1 MTDMADNKCLK
12 YGDLEYEVIINKWND
27 LLYNSKPTAQDAK
40 TRTYELARAL
50 RNICNNDAELL
61 KKIIPTYDGMTDE
74 MKAAQIAKAVNSP
87 VTQMPQGLRTVLNAL
102 KNEYA
107 HNEKV
112 EKTINDIMEEDDLL
126 YYLLLPKKALAM
138 GYRESAIKVGEK
150 NLMPMVVCVGT
161 VLGGIATGVRLKV
174 DGTYNWLNMLAYC
187 AGAPGSNKSDIKEV
201 CDIWLTEVLAED
213 KVVLEKE
220 AEWRKLFKKK
230 RNDKN
235 LPPEPE
241 LPLRYIPLNNT
252 LANVVERLNNL
263 DERHALSV
271 TEESDEISAKWSAK
285 ELVEFSVYLR
295 KGWDSERLFREAK
308 SVDAARC
315 YKDHLKWNVVML
327 GTDDALYRF
336 VRQYNDG
343 LQSRMAFGR
352 MYDNTFA
359 KKSYKV
365 VLTEAQ
371 RRNIC
376 NVAHLLSVMSGDIVL
391 PKLQQ
396 KDDEWTE
403 KIRMSALKCD
413 DEVMANCRKRDHTTA
428 QRIVCTMMLC
438 AVAEKLIKKYGVE
451 KAEETI
457 KDNPELLQKMMLKE
471 QTEDML
477 TAYEVIADYLVDNDL
492 YFFRSKLA
500 KAYEQNR
507 NERGGEDS
515 KRSRRGKNDT
525 IFDMLPQNFTK
536 SDAIKMAARVKGES
550 ISDNMIAKMLYNW
563 KYSGLVAFDGGMFKK
578 ITATCQ

>member
-1 MTDMADNKCLK
+1 MEERNKLK
-12 YGDLEYEVIINKWND
+12 YGDLEYEVIINKWNE
-27 LLYNSKPTAQDAK
+27 LFYNSTLPTAQDAL
-40 TRTYELARAL
+40 TRCYELARAL
-50 RNICNNDAELL
+50 RNICNNDTELL
-61 KKIIPTYDGMTDE
+61 NKIIPTFEGMTDA

-102 KNEYA
+102 KDDYA

-112 EKTINDIMEEDDLL
+112 EKTISDIMEEDELL
-126 YYLLLPKKALAM
+126 YFRLLPKKALAM
-138 GYRESAIKVGEK
+138 GYRESALKVGEK

-187 AGAPGSNKSDIKEV
+187 AGAPGSNKSDIKEL

-213 KVVLEKE
+213 QVVLEKE

-295 KGWDSERLFREAK
+295 KAWDSERLLREAK

-315 YKDHLKWNVVML
+315 YKEHLKWNVVLL

-336 VRQYNDG
+336 VRNYNDG

-352 MYDNTFA
+352 MFDNTFA
-359 KKSYKV
+359 KKTYKTN
-365 VLTEAQ
+365 LTERQ
-371 RRNIC
+371 RQNIRD
-376 NVAHLLSVMSGDIVL
+376 VAHLLGVMKGDISL
-391 PKLQQ
+391 PKLQE

-403 KIRMSALKCD
+403 KIRLSALKCD
-413 DEVMANCRKRDHTTA
+413 DEVLANCRKRNHTTA

-438 AVAEKLIKKYGVE
+438 SVAEKLLKKYGLE
-451 KAEETI
+451 KAEGLI
-457 KDNPELLQKMMLKE
+457 KDNPELLRRMMAKE
-471 QTEDML
+471 QTEEML
-477 TAYEVIADYLVDNDL
+477 AAYDVIADYLVDNDI
-492 YFFRSKLA
+492 YFFRSKLT

-507 NERGGEDS
+507 NERGGDS
-515 KRSRRGKNDT
+515 KRQRRGKNDT
-525 IFDMLPQNFTK
+525 IFDMLPQNF
-536 SDAIKMAARVKGES
+536 SRADAMKMAARVKGES
-550 ISDNMIAKMLYNW
+550 VTDNTIAKMLYNW
-563 KYSGLVAFDGGMFKK
+563 KNSGLVTMEGELFKK
-578 ITATCQ
+578 NSLSCQ

>member
-1 MTDMADNKCLK
+1 
-12 YGDLEYEVIINKWND
+12 
-27 LLYNSKPTAQDAK
+27 
-40 TRTYELARAL
+40 
-50 RNICNNDAELL
+50 
-61 KKIIPTYDGMTDE
+61 
-74 MKAAQIAKAVNSP
+74 
-87 VTQMPQGLRTVLNAL
+87 
-102 KNEYA
+102 
-107 HNEKV
+107 
-112 EKTINDIMEEDDLL
+112 MEEDELL
-126 YYLLLPKKALAM
+126 YFRLLPKKALAM
-138 GYRESAIKVGEK
+138 GYRESALKVGEK

-187 AGAPGSNKSDIKEV
+187 AGAPGSNKSDIKEL

-213 KVVLEKE
+213 QVVLEKE

-295 KGWDSERLFREAK
+295 KAWDSERLLREAK

-315 YKDHLKWNVVML
+315 YKEHLKWNVVLL

-336 VRQYNDG
+336 VRNYNDG

-352 MYDNTFA
+352 MFDNTFA
-359 KKSYKV
+359 KKTYKTT
-365 VLTEAQ
+365 LTERQ
-371 RRNIC
+371 RQNIRD
-376 NVAHLLSVMSGDIVL
+376 VAHLLGVMKGDISL
-391 PKLQQ
+391 PKLQE

-403 KIRMSALKCD
+403 KIRLSALKCD
-413 DEVMANCRKRDHTTA
+413 DEVLANCRKRNHTTA

-438 AVAEKLIKKYGVE
+438 SVAEKLLKKYGLE
-451 KAEETI
+451 KAEGLI
-457 KDNPELLQKMMLKE
+457 KDNSELLRRMMTKE
-471 QTEDML
+471 QTEEML
-477 TAYEVIADYLVDNDL
+477 AAYDVIADYLVDNDI
-492 YFFRSKLA
+492 YFFRSKLT

-507 NERGGEDS
+507 NERGGDS
-515 KRSRRGKNDT
+515 KRQRRGKNDT
-525 IFDMLPQNFTK
+525 IFDMLPQNF
-536 SDAIKMAARVKGES
+536 SRADAMKMAARVKGES
-550 ISDNMIAKMLYNW
+550 VTDNAIAKMLYNW
-563 KYSGLVAFDGGMFKK
+563 KNSGLVTMEGELFKK
-578 ITATCQ
+578 NSLSCQ

>member
-1 MTDMADNKCLK
+1 MEERNKLK
-12 YGDLEYEVIINKWND
+12 YGDLEYEVIINKWNE
-27 LLYNSKPTAQDAK
+27 LFYNSTLPTAQDAR
-40 TRTYELARAL
+40 TRCYELARAL
-50 RNICNNDAELL
+50 RNICNNDTELL
-61 KKIIPTYDGMTDE
+61 NKIIPTFEGMTDA

-102 KNEYA
+102 KDDYA

-112 EKTINDIMEEDDLL
+112 EKTISDIMEEDELL
-126 YYLLLPKKALAM
+126 YFRLLPKKALAM

-187 AGAPGSNKSDIKEV
+187 AGAPGSNKSDIKEL

-213 KVVLEKE
+213 QVVLEKE

-295 KGWDSERLFREAK
+295 KAWDSERLLREAK

-315 YKDHLKWNVVML
+315 YKEHLKWNVVLL

-336 VRQYNDG
+336 VRNYNDG

-352 MYDNTFA
+352 MFDNTFA
-359 KKSYKV
+359 KKTYKTT
-365 VLTEAQ
+365 LTERQ
-371 RRNIC
+371 RQNIRDI
-376 NVAHLLSVMSGDIVL
+376 AHLLGVMKGDISL
-391 PKLQQ
+391 PKLQE

-403 KIRMSALKCD
+403 KIRLSALKCD
-413 DEVMANCRKRDHTTA
+413 DEVLANCRKRNHTTA

-438 AVAEKLIKKYGVE
+438 SVAEKLLKKYGLE
-451 KAEETI
+451 KAEGLI
-457 KDNPELLQKMMLKE
+457 KDNPELLRRMMAKE
-471 QTEDML
+471 QTEEML
-477 TAYEVIADYLVDNDL
+477 AAYDVIADYLVDNDI
-492 YFFRSKLA
+492 YFFRSKLT

-507 NERGGEDS
+507 NERGGDS
-515 KRSRRGKNDT
+515 KRQRRGKNDT
-525 IFDMLPQNFTK
+525 IFDMLPQNF
-536 SDAIKMAARVKGES
+536 SRADAMKMAARVKGES
-550 ISDNMIAKMLYNW
+550 VTDNTIAKMLYNW
-563 KYSGLVAFDGGMFKK
+563 KNSGLVTMEGELFKK
-578 ITATCQ
+578 NSLSCQ

>member
-1 MTDMADNKCLK
+1 MEERNKLK
-12 YGDLEYEVIINKWND
+12 YGDLEYEVIINKWNE
-27 LLYNSKPTAQDAK
+27 LFYNSTLPTAQDAR
-40 TRTYELARAL
+40 TRCYELARAL
-50 RNICNNDAELL
+50 RNICNNDTELL
-61 KKIIPTYDGMTDE
+61 NKIIPTFEGMTDA

-102 KNEYA
+102 KDDYA

-112 EKTINDIMEEDDLL
+112 EKTISDIMEEDELL
-126 YYLLLPKKALAM
+126 YFRLLPKKALAM

-187 AGAPGSNKSDIKEV
+187 AGAPGSNKSDIKEL

-213 KVVLEKE
+213 QVVLEKE

-295 KGWDSERLFREAK
+295 KAWDSERLLREAK

-315 YKDHLKWNVVML
+315 YKEHLKWNVVLL

-336 VRQYNDG
+336 VRNYNDG

-352 MYDNTFA
+352 MFDNTFA
-359 KKSYKV
+359 KKTYKTT
-365 VLTEAQ
+365 LTERQ
-371 RRNIC
+371 RQNIRD
-376 NVAHLLSVMSGDIVL
+376 VAHLLGVMKGDISL
-391 PKLQQ
+391 PKLQE

-403 KIRMSALKCD
+403 KIRLSALKCD
-413 DEVMANCRKRDHTTA
+413 DEVLANCRKRNHTTA

-438 AVAEKLIKKYGVE
+438 SVAEKLLKKYGLE
-451 KAEETI
+451 KAEGLI
-457 KDNPELLQKMMLKE
+457 KDNPELLRRMMAKE
-471 QTEDML
+471 QTEEML
-477 TAYEVIADYLVDNDL
+477 AAYDVIADYLVDNDI
-492 YFFRSKLA
+492 YFFRSKLT

-507 NERGGEDS
+507 NERGGDS
-515 KRSRRGKNDT
+515 KRQRRGKNDT
-525 IFDMLPQNFTK
+525 IFDMLPQNF
-536 SDAIKMAARVKGES
+536 SRADAMKMAARVKGES
-550 ISDNMIAKMLYNW
+550 VTDNTIAKMLYNW
-563 KYSGLVAFDGGMFKK
+563 KNSGLVTMEGELFKK
-578 ITATCQ
+578 NSLSCQ

>member
-1 MTDMADNKCLK
+1 MEERNKLK
-12 YGDLEYEVIINKWND
+12 YGDLEYEVIINKWNE
-27 LLYNSKPTAQDAK
+27 LFYNSTLPTAQDAR
-40 TRTYELARAL
+40 TRCYELARAL
-50 RNICNNDAELL
+50 RNICNNDTELL
-61 KKIIPTYDGMTDE
+61 NKIIPTFEGMTDA

-102 KNEYA
+102 KDDYA

-112 EKTINDIMEEDDLL
+112 EKTISDIMEEDELL
-126 YYLLLPKKALAM
+126 YFRLLPKKALAM
-138 GYRESAIKVGEK
+138 GYRESALKVGEK

-187 AGAPGSNKSDIKEV
+187 AGAPGSNKSDIKEL

-213 KVVLEKE
+213 QVVLEKE

-295 KGWDSERLFREAK
+295 KAWDSERLLREAK

-315 YKDHLKWNVVML
+315 YKEHLKWNVVLL

-336 VRQYNDG
+336 VRNYNDG

-352 MYDNTFA
+352 MFDNTFA
-359 KKSYKV
+359 KKTYKTT
-365 VLTEAQ
+365 LTERQ
-371 RRNIC
+371 RQNIRD
-376 NVAHLLSVMSGDIVL
+376 VAHLLGVMKGDISL
-391 PKLQQ
+391 PKLQE

-403 KIRMSALKCD
+403 KIRLSALKCD
-413 DEVMANCRKRDHTTA
+413 DEVLANCRKRNHTTA

-438 AVAEKLIKKYGVE
+438 SVAEKLLKKYGLE
-451 KAEETI
+451 KAEGLI
-457 KDNPELLQKMMLKE
+457 KDNPELLRRMMAKE
-471 QTEDML
+471 QTEEML
-477 TAYEVIADYLVDNDL
+477 AAYDVIADYLVDNDI
-492 YFFRSKLA
+492 YFFRSKLT

-507 NERGGEDS
+507 NERGGDS
-515 KRSRRGKNDT
+515 KRQRRGKNDT
-525 IFDMLPQNFTK
+525 IFDMLPQNF
-536 SDAIKMAARVKGES
+536 SRADAMKMAARVKGES
-550 ISDNMIAKMLYNW
+550 VTDNTIAKMLYNW
-563 KYSGLVAFDGGMFKK
+563 KNSGLVTMEGELFKK
-578 ITATCQ
+578 NSLSCQ

>member
-1 MTDMADNKCLK
+1 MEERNKLK
-12 YGDLEYEVIINKWND
+12 YGDLEYEVIINKWNE
-27 LLYNSKPTAQDAK
+27 LFYNSTLPTAQDAR
-40 TRTYELARAL
+40 TRCYELARAL
-50 RNICNNDAELL
+50 RNICNNDTELL
-61 KKIIPTYDGMTDE
+61 NKIIPTFEGMTDA

-102 KNEYA
+102 KDDYA

-112 EKTINDIMEEDDLL
+112 EKTISDIMEEDELL
-126 YYLLLPKKALAM
+126 YFRLLPKKALAM
-138 GYRESAIKVGEK
+138 GYRESALKVGEK

-187 AGAPGSNKSDIKEV
+187 AGAPGSNKSDIKEL

-213 KVVLEKE
+213 QVVLEKE

-295 KGWDSERLFREAK
+295 KAWDSERLLREAK

-315 YKDHLKWNVVML
+315 YKEHLKWNVVLL

-336 VRQYNDG
+336 VRNYNDG

-352 MYDNTFA
+352 MFDNTFA
-359 KKSYKV
+359 KKTYKTT
-365 VLTEAQ
+365 LTERQ
-371 RRNIC
+371 RQNIRD
-376 NVAHLLSVMSGDIVL
+376 VAHLLGVMKGDISL
-391 PKLQQ
+391 PKLQE

-403 KIRMSALKCD
+403 KIRLSALKCD
-413 DEVMANCRKRDHTTA
+413 DEVLANCRKRNHTTA

-438 AVAEKLIKKYGVE
+438 SVAEKLLKKYGLE
-451 KAEETI
+451 KAEGLI
-457 KDNPELLQKMMLKE
+457 KDNPELLRRMMAKE
-471 QTEDML
+471 QTEEML
-477 TAYEVIADYLVDNDL
+477 AAYEVIADYLVDNDI
-492 YFFRSKLA
+492 YFFRSKLT

-507 NERGGEDS
+507 NERGGDS
-515 KRSRRGKNDT
+515 KRQRRGKNDT
-525 IFDMLPQNFTK
+525 IFDMLPQNF
-536 SDAIKMAARVKGES
+536 SRADAMKMAARVKGES
-550 ISDNMIAKMLYNW
+550 VTDNAIAKMLYNW
-563 KYSGLVAFDGGMFKK
+563 KSSGLVTMEGELFKK
-578 ITATCQ
+578 NSLSCQ

>member
-1 MTDMADNKCLK
+1 MEERNKLK
-12 YGDLEYEVIINKWND
+12 YGDLEYEVIINKWNE
-27 LLYNSKPTAQDAK
+27 LFYNSTQPTAQDAR
-40 TRTYELARAL
+40 TRCYELARAL

-61 KKIIPTYDGMTDE
+61 NKIIPTFEGMTDA

-102 KNEYA
+102 KDDYA

-112 EKTINDIMEEDDLL
+112 EKTISDIMEEDELL
-126 YYLLLPKKALAM
+126 YFRLLPKKALAM
-138 GYRESAIKVGEK
+138 GYRESALKVGEK

-187 AGAPGSNKSDIKEV
+187 AGAPGSNKSDIKEL

-213 KVVLEKE
+213 QVVLEKE

-295 KGWDSERLFREAK
+295 KAWDSERLLREAK

-315 YKDHLKWNVVML
+315 YKEHLKWNVVLL

-336 VRQYNDG
+336 VRNYNDG

-352 MYDNTFA
+352 MFDNTFA
-359 KKSYKV
+359 KKTYKTT
-365 VLTEAQ
+365 LTERQ
-371 RRNIC
+371 RQNIRD
-376 NVAHLLSVMSGDIVL
+376 VAHLLGVMKGDISL
-391 PKLQQ
+391 PKLQE

-403 KIRMSALKCD
+403 KIRLSALKCD
-413 DEVMANCRKRDHTTA
+413 DEVLANCRKRNHTTA

-438 AVAEKLIKKYGVE
+438 SVAEKLLKKYGLE
-451 KAEETI
+451 KAEGLI
-457 KDNPELLQKMMLKE
+457 KDNPELLRRMMAKE
-471 QTEDML
+471 QTEEML
-477 TAYEVIADYLVDNDL
+477 AAYDVIADYLVDNDI
-492 YFFRSKLA
+492 YFFRSKLT

-507 NERGGEDS
+507 NERGGDS
-515 KRSRRGKNDT
+515 KRQRRGKNDT
-525 IFDMLPQNFTK
+525 IFDMLPQNF
-536 SDAIKMAARVKGES
+536 SRADAMKMAARVKGES
-550 ISDNMIAKMLYNW
+550 VTDNAIAKMLYNW
-563 KYSGLVAFDGGMFKK
+563 KNSGLVTMEGELFKK
-578 ITATCQ
+578 NSLSCQ

>member
-1 MTDMADNKCLK
+1 MEERNKLK
-12 YGDLEYEVIINKWND
+12 YGDLEYEVIISKWNE
-27 LLYNSKPTAQDAK
+27 LFYNSTLPTAQDAR
-40 TRTYELARAL
+40 TRCYELARAL
-50 RNICNNDAELL
+50 RNICNNDTELL
-61 KKIIPTYDGMTDE
+61 KKIIPTFEGMTDA

-102 KNEYA
+102 KNDYA

-112 EKTINDIMEEDDLL
+112 EKTISDIMEEDELL
-126 YYLLLPKKALAM
+126 YFRLLPKKALAM
-138 GYRESAIKVGEK
+138 GYRESALKVGEK
-150 NLMPMVVCVGT
+150 NLMPMVVCIASVA
-161 VLGGIATGVRLKV
+161 GGIATGVRLKV
-174 DGTYNWLNMLAYC
+174 DGAYNWLNLLAYC
-187 AGAPGSNKSDIKEV
+187 AGAPGSNKSDIKEL

-213 KVVLEKE
+213 QVVLEKE

-295 KGWDSERLFREAK
+295 KAWDSERLLREAK

-315 YKDHLKWNVVML
+315 YKEHLKWNVVLL

-336 VRQYNDG
+336 VRNYNDG

-352 MYDNTFA
+352 MFDNTFA
-359 KKSYKV
+359 KKTYKTS
-365 VLTEAQ
+365 LTERQ
-371 RRNIC
+371 RQNIRD
-376 NVAHLLSVMSGDIVL
+376 VAHLLGVMKGDISL
-391 PKLQQ
+391 PKLQE

-403 KIRMSALKCD
+403 KIRLSALKCD
-413 DEVMANCRKRDHTTA
+413 DEVLANCRKRTHTTA

-438 AVAEKLIKKYGVE
+438 SVAEKLLKKYGLE
-451 KAEETI
+451 KAEGLI
-457 KDNPELLQKMMLKE
+457 KDNPELLGRMMAKE
-471 QTEDML
+471 QTEEML
-477 TAYEVIADYLVDNDL
+477 AAYDVIADYLVDNDI
-492 YFFRSKLA
+492 YFFRSKLT

-507 NERGGEDS
+507 NERGGDS
-515 KRSRRGKNDT
+515 KRQRRGKNDT
-525 IFDMLPQNFTK
+525 IFDMLPQNF
-536 SDAIKMAARVKGES
+536 SRADAMKMAARVKGES
-550 ISDNMIAKMLYNW
+550 VTDNAVAKMLYNW
-563 KYSGLVAFDGGMFKK
+563 KSSGLVTIEGGLFRKS
-578 ITATCQ
+578 

>member
-1 MTDMADNKCLK
+1 MEERNKLK
-12 YGDLEYEVIINKWND
+12 YGDLEYEVIINKWNE
-27 LLYNSKPTAQDAK
+27 LFYNSTQPTAQDAR
-40 TRTYELARAL
+40 TRCYELARAL

-61 KKIIPTYDGMTDE
+61 NKIIPTFEGMTDA

-102 KNEYA
+102 KDDYA

-112 EKTINDIMEEDDLL
+112 EKTISDIMEEDELL
-126 YYLLLPKKALAM
+126 YFRLLPKKALAM
-138 GYRESAIKVGEK
+138 GYRESALKVGEK

-187 AGAPGSNKSDIKEV
+187 AGAPGSNKSDIKEL

-213 KVVLEKE
+213 QVVLEKE

-295 KGWDSERLFREAK
+295 KAWDSERLLREAK

-315 YKDHLKWNVVML
+315 YKEHLKWNVVLL

-336 VRQYNDG
+336 VRNYNDG

-352 MYDNTFA
+352 MFDNTFA
-359 KKSYKV
+359 KKTYKTN
-365 VLTEAQ
+365 LTERQ
-371 RRNIC
+371 RQNIRD
-376 NVAHLLSVMSGDIVL
+376 VAHLLGVMKGDISL
-391 PKLQQ
+391 PKLQE

-403 KIRMSALKCD
+403 KIRLSALKCD
-413 DEVMANCRKRDHTTA
+413 DEVLANCRKRNHTTA

-438 AVAEKLIKKYGVE
+438 SVAEKLLKKYGLE
-451 KAEETI
+451 KAEGLI
-457 KDNPELLQKMMLKE
+457 KDNPELLRRMMAKE
-471 QTEDML
+471 QTEEML
-477 TAYEVIADYLVDNDL
+477 AAYDVIADYLVDNDI
-492 YFFRSKLA
+492 YFFRSKLT

-507 NERGGEDS
+507 NERGGDS
-515 KRSRRGKNDT
+515 KRQRRGKNDT
-525 IFDMLPQNFTK
+525 IFDMLPQNF
-536 SDAIKMAARVKGES
+536 SRADAMKMAARVKGES
-550 ISDNMIAKMLYNW
+550 VTDNAIAKMLYNW
-563 KYSGLVAFDGGMFKK
+563 KNSGLVTMEGELFKK
-578 ITATCQ
+578 NSLSCQ

>member
-1 MTDMADNKCLK
+1 MEERNKLK
-12 YGDLEYEVIINKWND
+12 YGDLEYEVIINKWNE
-27 LLYNSKPTAQDAK
+27 LFYNSTQPTAQDAR
-40 TRTYELARAL
+40 TRCYELARAL

-61 KKIIPTYDGMTDE
+61 NKIIPTFEGMTDA

-102 KNEYA
+102 KDDYA

-112 EKTINDIMEEDDLL
+112 EKTISDIMEEDELL
-126 YYLLLPKKALAM
+126 YFRLLPKKALAM
-138 GYRESAIKVGEK
+138 GYRESALKVGEK

-187 AGAPGSNKSDIKEV
+187 AGAPGSNKSDIKEL

-213 KVVLEKE
+213 QVVLEKE

-295 KGWDSERLFREAK
+295 KAWDSERLLREAK

-315 YKDHLKWNVVML
+315 YKEHLKWNVVLL

-336 VRQYNDG
+336 VRNYNDG

-352 MYDNTFA
+352 MFDNTFA
-359 KKSYKV
+359 KKTYKTT
-365 VLTEAQ
+365 LTERQ
-371 RRNIC
+371 RQNIRD
-376 NVAHLLSVMSGDIVL
+376 VAHLLGVMKGDISL
-391 PKLQQ
+391 PKLQE

-403 KIRMSALKCD
+403 KIRLSALKCD
-413 DEVMANCRKRDHTTA
+413 DEVLANCRKRNHTTA

-438 AVAEKLIKKYGVE
+438 SVAEKLLKKYGLE
-451 KAEETI
+451 KAEGLI
-457 KDNPELLQKMMLKE
+457 KDNPELLRRMMAKE
-471 QTEDML
+471 QTEEML
-477 TAYEVIADYLVDNDL
+477 AAYEVIADYLVDNDI
-492 YFFRSKLA
+492 YFFRSKLT

-507 NERGGEDS
+507 NERGGDS
-515 KRSRRGKNDT
+515 KRQRRGKNDT
-525 IFDMLPQNFTK
+525 IFDMLPQNF
-536 SDAIKMAARVKGES
+536 SRADAMKMAARVKGES
-550 ISDNMIAKMLYNW
+550 VTDNTIAKMLYNW
-563 KYSGLVAFDGGMFKK
+563 KNSGLVTMEGELFKK
-578 ITATCQ
+578 NSLSCQ

>member
-1 MTDMADNKCLK
+1 MEERNKLK
-12 YGDLEYEVIINKWND
+12 YGDLEYEVIINKWNE
-27 LLYNSKPTAQDAK
+27 LFYNSTQPTAQDAR
-40 TRTYELARAL
+40 TRCYELARAL
-50 RNICNNDAELL
+50 RNICNNDTELL
-61 KKIIPTYDGMTDE
+61 NKIIPTFEGMTDA

-102 KNEYA
+102 KDDYA

-112 EKTINDIMEEDDLL
+112 EKTISDIMEEDELL
-126 YYLLLPKKALAM
+126 YFRLLPKKALAM
-138 GYRESAIKVGEK
+138 GYRESALKVGEK

-187 AGAPGSNKSDIKEV
+187 AGAPGSNKSDIKEL

-213 KVVLEKE
+213 QVVLEKE

-295 KGWDSERLFREAK
+295 KAWDSERLLREAK

-315 YKDHLKWNVVML
+315 YKEHLKWNVVLL

-336 VRQYNDG
+336 VRNYNDG

-352 MYDNTFA
+352 MFDNTFA
-359 KKSYKV
+359 KKTYKTT
-365 VLTEAQ
+365 LTERQ
-371 RRNIC
+371 RQNIRD
-376 NVAHLLSVMSGDIVL
+376 VAHLLGVMKGDISL
-391 PKLQQ
+391 PKLQE

-403 KIRMSALKCD
+403 KIRLSALKCD
-413 DEVMANCRKRDHTTA
+413 DEVLANCRKRNHTTA

-438 AVAEKLIKKYGVE
+438 SVAEKLLKKYGLE
-451 KAEETI
+451 KAEGLI
-457 KDNPELLQKMMLKE
+457 KDNPELLRRMMTKE
-471 QTEDML
+471 QTEEML
-477 TAYEVIADYLVDNDL
+477 AAYEVIADYLVDNDI
-492 YFFRSKLA
+492 YFFRSKLT

-507 NERGGEDS
+507 NERGGDS
-515 KRSRRGKNDT
+515 KRQRRGKNDT
-525 IFDMLPQNFTK
+525 IFDMLPQNF
-536 SDAIKMAARVKGES
+536 SRADAMKMAARVKGES
-550 ISDNMIAKMLYNW
+550 VTDNAIAKMLYNW
-563 KYSGLVAFDGGMFKK
+563 KSSGLVTMEGELFKK
-578 ITATCQ
+578 NSLSCQ

>member
-1 MTDMADNKCLK
+1 MEERNKLK
-12 YGDLEYEVIINKWND
+12 YGDLEYEVIINKWNE
-27 LLYNSKPTAQDAK
+27 LFYNSTQPTAQDAR
-40 TRTYELARAL
+40 TRCYELARAL
-50 RNICNNDAELL
+50 RNICNNDTELL
-61 KKIIPTYDGMTDE
+61 NKIIPTFEGMTDA

-102 KNEYA
+102 KDDYA

-112 EKTINDIMEEDDLL
+112 EKTISDIMEEDELL
-126 YYLLLPKKALAM
+126 YFRLLPKKALAM
-138 GYRESAIKVGEK
+138 GYRESALKVGEK

-187 AGAPGSNKSDIKEV
+187 AGAPGSNKSDIKEL

-213 KVVLEKE
+213 QVVLEKE

-295 KGWDSERLFREAK
+295 KAWDSERLLREAK

-315 YKDHLKWNVVML
+315 YKEHLKWNVVLL

-336 VRQYNDG
+336 VRNYNDG

-352 MYDNTFA
+352 MFDNTFA
-359 KKSYKV
+359 KKTYKTT
-365 VLTEAQ
+365 LTERQ
-371 RRNIC
+371 RQNIRD
-376 NVAHLLSVMSGDIVL
+376 VAHLLGVMKGDISL
-391 PKLQQ
+391 PKLQE

-403 KIRMSALKCD
+403 KIRLSALKCD
-413 DEVMANCRKRDHTTA
+413 DEVLANCRKRNHTTA

-438 AVAEKLIKKYGVE
+438 SVAEKLLKKYGLE
-451 KAEETI
+451 KAEGLI
-457 KDNPELLQKMMLKE
+457 KDNPELLRRMMAKE

-477 TAYEVIADYLVDNDL
+477 AAYEVIADYLVDNDI
-492 YFFRSKLA
+492 YFFRSKLT

-507 NERGGEDS
+507 NERGGDS
-515 KRSRRGKNDT
+515 KRQRRGKNDT
-525 IFDMLPQNFTK
+525 IFDMLPQNF
-536 SDAIKMAARVKGES
+536 SRADAMKMAARVKGES
-550 ISDNMIAKMLYNW
+550 VTDNAIAKMLYNW
-563 KYSGLVAFDGGMFKK
+563 KSSGLVTMEGELFKK
-578 ITATCQ
+578 NSLSCQ

>member
-1 MTDMADNKCLK
+1 MEERNKLK
-12 YGDLEYEVIINKWND
+12 YGDLEYEVIINKWNE
-27 LLYNSKPTAQDAK
+27 LFYNSTLPTAQDAR
-40 TRTYELARAL
+40 TRCYELARAL

-61 KKIIPTYDGMTDE
+61 NKIIPTFEGMTDA

-102 KNEYA
+102 KDDYA

-112 EKTINDIMEEDDLL
+112 EKTISDIMEEDELL
-126 YYLLLPKKALAM
+126 YFRLLPKKALAM
-138 GYRESAIKVGEK
+138 GYRESALKVGEK

-187 AGAPGSNKSDIKEV
+187 AGAPGSNKSDIKEL

-213 KVVLEKE
+213 QVVLEKE

-295 KGWDSERLFREAK
+295 KAWDSERLLREAK

-315 YKDHLKWNVVML
+315 YKEHLKWNVVLL

-336 VRQYNDG
+336 VRNYNDG

-352 MYDNTFA
+352 MFDNTFA
-359 KKSYKV
+359 KKTYKTT
-365 VLTEAQ
+365 LTERQ
-371 RRNIC
+371 RQNIRD
-376 NVAHLLSVMSGDIVL
+376 VAHLLGVMKGDISL
-391 PKLQQ
+391 PKLQE

-403 KIRMSALKCD
+403 KIRLSALKCD
-413 DEVMANCRKRDHTTA
+413 DEVLANCRKRNHTTA

-438 AVAEKLIKKYGVE
+438 SVAEKLLKKYGLE
-451 KAEETI
+451 KAEGLI
-457 KDNPELLQKMMLKE
+457 KDNPELLRRMMAKE
-471 QTEDML
+471 QTEEML
-477 TAYEVIADYLVDNDL
+477 AAYDVIADYLVDNDI
-492 YFFRSKLA
+492 YFFRSKLT

-507 NERGGEDS
+507 NERGGDS
-515 KRSRRGKNDT
+515 KRQRRGKNDT
-525 IFDMLPQNFTK
+525 IFDMLPQNF
-536 SDAIKMAARVKGES
+536 SRADAMKMAARVKGES
-550 ISDNMIAKMLYNW
+550 VTDNTIAKMLYNW
-563 KYSGLVAFDGGMFKK
+563 KSSGLVTMEGELFKK
-578 ITATCQ
+578 NSLSCQ

>member
-1 MTDMADNKCLK
+1 MEERNKLK
-12 YGDLEYEVIINKWND
+12 YGDLEYEVIINKWNE
-27 LLYNSKPTAQDAK
+27 LFYNSTQPTAQDAR
-40 TRTYELARAL
+40 TRCYELARAL

-61 KKIIPTYDGMTDE
+61 NKIIPTFEGMTDA

-102 KNEYA
+102 KDDYA

-112 EKTINDIMEEDDLL
+112 EKTISDIMEEDELL
-126 YYLLLPKKALAM
+126 YFRLLPKKALAM
-138 GYRESAIKVGEK
+138 GYRESALKVGEK

-187 AGAPGSNKSDIKEV
+187 AGAPGSNKSDIKEL

-213 KVVLEKE
+213 QVVLEKE

-295 KGWDSERLFREAK
+295 KAWDSERLLREAK

-315 YKDHLKWNVVML
+315 YKEHLKWNVVLL

-336 VRQYNDG
+336 VRNYNDG

-352 MYDNTFA
+352 MFDNTFA
-359 KKSYKV
+359 KKTYKTT
-365 VLTEAQ
+365 LTERQ
-371 RRNIC
+371 RQNIRDI
-376 NVAHLLSVMSGDIVL
+376 AHLLGVMKGDISL
-391 PKLQQ
+391 PKLQE

-403 KIRMSALKCD
+403 KIRLSALKCD
-413 DEVMANCRKRDHTTA
+413 DEVLANCRKRNHTTA

-438 AVAEKLIKKYGVE
+438 SVAEKLLKKYGLE
-451 KAEETI
+451 KAEGLI
-457 KDNPELLQKMMLKE
+457 KDNPELLRRMMAKE
-471 QTEDML
+471 QTEEML
-477 TAYEVIADYLVDNDL
+477 AAYDVIADYLVDNDI
-492 YFFRSKLA
+492 YFFRSKLT

-507 NERGGEDS
+507 NERGGDS
-515 KRSRRGKNDT
+515 KRQRRGKNDT
-525 IFDMLPQNFTK
+525 IFDMLPQNF
-536 SDAIKMAARVKGES
+536 SRADAMKMAARVKGES
-550 ISDNMIAKMLYNW
+550 VTDNAIAKMLYNW
-563 KYSGLVAFDGGMFKK
+563 KNSGLVTMEGELFKK
-578 ITATCQ
+578 NSLSCQ

>member
-1 MTDMADNKCLK
+1 MEERNKLK
-12 YGDLEYEVIINKWND
+12 YGDLEYEVIINKWNE
-27 LLYNSKPTAQDAK
+27 LFYNSTLPTAQDAR
-40 TRTYELARAL
+40 TRCYELARAL

-61 KKIIPTYDGMTDE
+61 NKIIPTFEGMTDA

-102 KNEYA
+102 KDDYA

-112 EKTINDIMEEDDLL
+112 EKTISDIMEEDELL
-126 YYLLLPKKALAM
+126 YFRLLPKKALAM
-138 GYRESAIKVGEK
+138 GYRESALKVGEK

-187 AGAPGSNKSDIKEV
+187 AGAPGSNKSDIKEL

-213 KVVLEKE
+213 QVVLEKE

-295 KGWDSERLFREAK
+295 KAWDSERLLREAK

-315 YKDHLKWNVVML
+315 YKEHLKWNVVLL

-336 VRQYNDG
+336 VRNYNDG

-352 MYDNTFA
+352 MFDNTFA
-359 KKSYKV
+359 KKTYKTT
-365 VLTEAQ
+365 LTERQ
-371 RRNIC
+371 RQNIRD
-376 NVAHLLSVMSGDIVL
+376 VAHLLGVMKGDISL
-391 PKLQQ
+391 PKLQE

-403 KIRMSALKCD
+403 KIRLSALKCD
-413 DEVMANCRKRDHTTA
+413 DEVLANCRKRNHTTA

-438 AVAEKLIKKYGVE
+438 SVAEKLLKKYGLE
-451 KAEETI
+451 KAEGLI
-457 KDNPELLQKMMLKE
+457 KDNPELLRRMMAKE
-471 QTEDML
+471 QTEEML
-477 TAYEVIADYLVDNDL
+477 AAYDVIADYLVDNDI
-492 YFFRSKLA
+492 YFFRSKLT

-507 NERGGEDS
+507 NERGGDS
-515 KRSRRGKNDT
+515 KRQRRGKNDT
-525 IFDMLPQNFTK
+525 IFDMLPQNF
-536 SDAIKMAARVKGES
+536 SRADAMKMAARVKGES
-550 ISDNMIAKMLYNW
+550 VTDNTIAKMLYNW
-563 KYSGLVAFDGGMFKK
+563 KNSGLVTMEGELFKK
-578 ITATCQ
+578 NSLSCQ

>member
-1 MTDMADNKCLK
+1 MEERNKLK
-12 YGDLEYEVIINKWND
+12 YGDLEYEVIINKWNE
-27 LLYNSKPTAQDAK
+27 LFYNSTQPTAQDAR
-40 TRTYELARAL
+40 TRCYELARAL

-61 KKIIPTYDGMTDE
+61 NKIIPTFEGMTDA

-102 KNEYA
+102 KDDYA

-112 EKTINDIMEEDDLL
+112 EKTISDIMEEDELL
-126 YYLLLPKKALAM
+126 YFRLLPKKALAM
-138 GYRESAIKVGEK
+138 GYRESALKVGEK

-187 AGAPGSNKSDIKEV
+187 AGAPGSNKSDIKEL

-213 KVVLEKE
+213 QVVLEKE

-295 KGWDSERLFREAK
+295 KAWDSERLLREAK

-315 YKDHLKWNVVML
+315 YKEHLKWNVVLL

-336 VRQYNDG
+336 VRNYNDG

-352 MYDNTFA
+352 MFDNTFA
-359 KKSYKV
+359 KKTYKTT
-365 VLTEAQ
+365 LTERQ
-371 RRNIC
+371 RQNIRD
-376 NVAHLLSVMSGDIVL
+376 VAHLLGVMKGDISL
-391 PKLQQ
+391 PKLQE

-403 KIRMSALKCD
+403 KIRLSALKCD
-413 DEVMANCRKRDHTTA
+413 DEVLANCRKRNHTTA

-438 AVAEKLIKKYGVE
+438 SVAEKLLKKYGLE
-451 KAEETI
+451 KAEGLI
-457 KDNPELLQKMMLKE
+457 KDNPELLRRMMTKE
-471 QTEDML
+471 QTEEML
-477 TAYEVIADYLVDNDL
+477 AAYEVIADYLVDNDI
-492 YFFRSKLA
+492 YFFRSKLT

-507 NERGGEDS
+507 NERGGDS
-515 KRSRRGKNDT
+515 KRQRRGKNDT
-525 IFDMLPQNFTK
+525 IFDMLPQNF
-536 SDAIKMAARVKGES
+536 SRADAMKMAARVKGES
-550 ISDNMIAKMLYNW
+550 VTDNTIAKMLYNW
-563 KYSGLVAFDGGMFKK
+563 KNSGLVTMEGELFKK
-578 ITATCQ
+578 NSLSCQ

>member
-1 MTDMADNKCLK
+1 MEERNKLK
-12 YGDLEYEVIINKWND
+12 YGDLEYEVIINKWNE
-27 LLYNSKPTAQDAK
+27 LFYNSTQPTAQDAL
-40 TRTYELARAL
+40 TRCYELAKAL
-50 RNICNNDAELL
+50 RNICNNDTELL
-61 KKIIPTYDGMTDE
+61 NKIIPTFEGMTDA

-102 KNEYA
+102 KDDYA

-112 EKTINDIMEEDDLL
+112 EKTISDIMEEDELL
-126 YYLLLPKKALAM
+126 YFRLLPKKALAM
-138 GYRESAIKVGEK
+138 GYRESALKVGEK

-187 AGAPGSNKSDIKEV
+187 AGAPGSNKSDIKEL

-213 KVVLEKE
+213 QVVLEKE

-295 KGWDSERLFREAK
+295 KAWDSERLLREAK

-315 YKDHLKWNVVML
+315 YKEHLKWNVVLL

-336 VRQYNDG
+336 VRNYNDG

-352 MYDNTFA
+352 MFDNTFA
-359 KKSYKV
+359 KKTYKTN
-365 VLTEAQ
+365 LTERQ
-371 RRNIC
+371 RQNIRD
-376 NVAHLLSVMSGDIVL
+376 VAHLLGVMKGDISL
-391 PKLQQ
+391 PKLQE

-403 KIRMSALKCD
+403 KIRLSALKCD
-413 DEVMANCRKRDHTTA
+413 DEVLANCRKRNHTTA

-438 AVAEKLIKKYGVE
+438 SVAEKLLKKYGLE
-451 KAEETI
+451 KAEGLI
-457 KDNPELLQKMMLKE
+457 KDNPELLKRMMAKE
-471 QTEDML
+471 QTEEML
-477 TAYEVIADYLVDNDL
+477 AAYDVIADYLVDNDI
-492 YFFRSKLA
+492 YFFRSKLT

-507 NERGGEDS
+507 NERGGDS
-515 KRSRRGKNDT
+515 KRQRRGKNDT
-525 IFDMLPQNFTK
+525 IFDMLPQNF
-536 SDAIKMAARVKGES
+536 SRADAMKMAARVKGES
-550 ISDNMIAKMLYNW
+550 VTDNAIAKMLYNW
-563 KYSGLVAFDGGMFKK
+563 KSSGLVTMEGELFKK
-578 ITATCQ
+578 NSLSCQ

>member
-1 MTDMADNKCLK
+1 MEERNKLK
-12 YGDLEYEVIINKWND
+12 YGDLEYEVIISKWNE
-27 LLYNSKPTAQDAK
+27 LFYNSTLPTAQDAR
-40 TRTYELARAL
+40 TRCYELARAL
-50 RNICNNDAELL
+50 RNICNNDTELL
-61 KKIIPTYDGMTDE
+61 KKIIPTFEGMTDA

-102 KNEYA
+102 KNDYA

-112 EKTINDIMEEDDLL
+112 EKTISDIMEEDELL
-126 YYLLLPKKALAM
+126 YFRLLPKKALAM
-138 GYRESAIKVGEK
+138 GYRESALKVGEK
-150 NLMPMVVCVGT
+150 NLMPMVVCIASVA
-161 VLGGIATGVRLKV
+161 GGIATGVRLKV
-174 DGTYNWLNMLAYC
+174 DGAYNWLNLLAYC
-187 AGAPGSNKSDIKEV
+187 AGAPGSNKSDIKEL

-213 KVVLEKE
+213 QAVLEKE

-295 KGWDSERLFREAK
+295 KAWDSERLLREAK

-315 YKDHLKWNVVML
+315 YKEHLKWNVVLL

-336 VRQYNDG
+336 VRNYNDG

-352 MYDNTFA
+352 MFDNTFA
-359 KKSYKV
+359 KKTYKMT
-365 VLTEAQ
+365 LTEKQ
-371 RRNIC
+371 RQNIRD
-376 NVAHLLSVMSGDIVL
+376 VAHLLGVMKGDISL
-391 PKLQQ
+391 PKLQE

-403 KIRMSALKCD
+403 KIRLSALKCD
-413 DEVMANCRKRDHTTA
+413 DEVLANCRKRTHTTA

-438 AVAEKLIKKYGVE
+438 SVAEKLLKKYGLE
-451 KAEETI
+451 KAEGLI
-457 KDNPELLQKMMLKE
+457 KDNPELLGRMMAKE
-471 QTEDML
+471 QTEEML
-477 TAYEVIADYLVDNDL
+477 AAYDVIADYLVDNDI
-492 YFFRSKLA
+492 YFFRSKLT

-507 NERGGEDS
+507 NERGGDS
-515 KRSRRGKNDT
+515 KRQRRGKNDT
-525 IFDMLPQNFTK
+525 IFDMLPQNF
-536 SDAIKMAARVKGES
+536 SRADAMKMAARVKGES
-550 ISDNMIAKMLYNW
+550 VTDNAVAKMLYNW
-563 KYSGLVAFDGGMFKK
+563 KNSGLVTIEGGLFRKS
-578 ITATCQ
+578 

>member
-1 MTDMADNKCLK
+1 MEERNKLK
-12 YGDLEYEVIINKWND
+12 YGDLEYEVIINKWNE
-27 LLYNSKPTAQDAK
+27 LFYNSTLPTAQDAL
-40 TRTYELARAL
+40 TRCYELARAL
-50 RNICNNDAELL
+50 RNICNNDTELL
-61 KKIIPTYDGMTDE
+61 NKIIPTFEGMTDA

-102 KNEYA
+102 KDDYA

-112 EKTINDIMEEDDLL
+112 EKTISDIMEEDELL
-126 YYLLLPKKALAM
+126 YFRLLPKKALAM
-138 GYRESAIKVGEK
+138 GYRESALKVGEK

-187 AGAPGSNKSDIKEV
+187 AGAPGSNKSDIKEL

-213 KVVLEKE
+213 QVVLEKE

-295 KGWDSERLFREAK
+295 KAWDSERLLREAK

-315 YKDHLKWNVVML
+315 YKEHLKWNVVLL

-336 VRQYNDG
+336 VRNYNDG

-352 MYDNTFA
+352 MFDNTFA
-359 KKSYKV
+359 KKTYKTT
-365 VLTEAQ
+365 LTERQ
-371 RRNIC
+371 RQNIRD
-376 NVAHLLSVMSGDIVL
+376 VAHLLGVMKGDISL
-391 PKLQQ
+391 PKLQE

-403 KIRMSALKCD
+403 KIRLSALKCD
-413 DEVMANCRKRDHTTA
+413 DEVLANCRKRNHTTA

-438 AVAEKLIKKYGVE
+438 SVAEKLLKKYGLE
-451 KAEETI
+451 KAEGLI
-457 KDNPELLQKMMLKE
+457 KDNPELLRRMMAKE
-471 QTEDML
+471 QTEEML
-477 TAYEVIADYLVDNDL
+477 AAYDVIADYLVDNDI
-492 YFFRSKLA
+492 YFFRSKLT

-507 NERGGEDS
+507 NERGGDS
-515 KRSRRGKNDT
+515 KRQRRGKNDT
-525 IFDMLPQNFTK
+525 IFDMLPQNF
-536 SDAIKMAARVKGES
+536 SRADAMKMAARVKGES
-550 ISDNMIAKMLYNW
+550 VTDNTIAKMLYNW
-563 KYSGLVAFDGGMFKK
+563 KSSGLVTMEGELFKK
-578 ITATCQ
+578 NSLSCQ

>member
-1 MTDMADNKCLK
+1 MEERNKLK
-12 YGDLEYEVIINKWND
+12 YGDLEYEVIINKWNE
-27 LLYNSKPTAQDAK
+27 LFYNSTQPTAQDAR
-40 TRTYELARAL
+40 TRCYELARAL
-50 RNICNNDAELL
+50 RNICNNDTELL
-61 KKIIPTYDGMTDE
+61 NKIIPTFEGMTDA

-102 KNEYA
+102 KDDYA

-112 EKTINDIMEEDDLL
+112 EKTISDIMEEDELL
-126 YYLLLPKKALAM
+126 YFRLLPKKALAM
-138 GYRESAIKVGEK
+138 GYRESALKVGEK

-187 AGAPGSNKSDIKEV
+187 AGAPGSNKSDIKEL

-213 KVVLEKE
+213 QVVLEKE

-295 KGWDSERLFREAK
+295 KAWDSERLLREAK

-315 YKDHLKWNVVML
+315 YKEHLKWNVVLL

-336 VRQYNDG
+336 VRNYNDG

-352 MYDNTFA
+352 MFDNTFA
-359 KKSYKV
+359 KKTYKTT
-365 VLTEAQ
+365 LTERQ
-371 RRNIC
+371 RQNIRD
-376 NVAHLLSVMSGDIVL
+376 VAHLLGVMKGDISL
-391 PKLQQ
+391 PKLQE

-403 KIRMSALKCD
+403 KIRLSALKCD
-413 DEVMANCRKRDHTTA
+413 DEVLANCRKRNHTTA

-438 AVAEKLIKKYGVE
+438 SVAEKLLKKYGLE
-451 KAEETI
+451 KAEGLI
-457 KDNPELLQKMMLKE
+457 KDNPELLRRMMAKE
-471 QTEDML
+471 QTEEML
-477 TAYEVIADYLVDNDL
+477 AAYEVIADYLVDNDI
-492 YFFRSKLA
+492 YFFRSKLT

-507 NERGGEDS
+507 NERGGDS
-515 KRSRRGKNDT
+515 KRQRRGKNDT
-525 IFDMLPQNFTK
+525 IFDMLPQNF
-536 SDAIKMAARVKGES
+536 SRADAMKMAARVKGES
-550 ISDNMIAKMLYNW
+550 VTDNAIAKMLYNW
-563 KYSGLVAFDGGMFKK
+563 KSSGLVTMEGELFKK
-578 ITATCQ
+578 NSLSCQ

>member
-1 MTDMADNKCLK
+1 MEERNKLK
-12 YGDLEYEVIINKWND
+12 YGDLEYEVIINKWNE
-27 LLYNSKPTAQDAK
+27 LFYNSTQPTAQDAR
-40 TRTYELARAL
+40 TRCYELARAL

-61 KKIIPTYDGMTDE
+61 NKIIPTFEGMTDA

-102 KNEYA
+102 KDDYA

-112 EKTINDIMEEDDLL
+112 EKTISDIMEEDELL
-126 YYLLLPKKALAM
+126 YFRLLPKKALAM
-138 GYRESAIKVGEK
+138 GYRESALKVGEK

-187 AGAPGSNKSDIKEV
+187 AGAPGSNKSDIKEL

-213 KVVLEKE
+213 QVVLEKE

-295 KGWDSERLFREAK
+295 KAWDSERLLREAK

-315 YKDHLKWNVVML
+315 YKEHLKWNVVLL

-336 VRQYNDG
+336 VRNYNDG

-352 MYDNTFA
+352 MFDNTFA
-359 KKSYKV
+359 KKTYKTN
-365 VLTEAQ
+365 LTERQ
-371 RRNIC
+371 RQNIRD
-376 NVAHLLSVMSGDIVL
+376 VAHLLGVMKGDISL
-391 PKLQQ
+391 PKLQE

-403 KIRMSALKCD
+403 KIRLSALKCD
-413 DEVMANCRKRDHTTA
+413 DEVLANCRKRNHTTA

-438 AVAEKLIKKYGVE
+438 SVAEKLLKKYGLE
-451 KAEETI
+451 KAEGLI
-457 KDNPELLQKMMLKE
+457 KDNPELLRRMMAKE
-471 QTEDML
+471 QTEEML
-477 TAYEVIADYLVDNDL
+477 AAYDVIADYLVDNDI
-492 YFFRSKLA
+492 YFFRSKLT

-507 NERGGEDS
+507 NERGGDS
-515 KRSRRGKNDT
+515 KRQRRGKNDT
-525 IFDMLPQNFTK
+525 IFDMLPQNF
-536 SDAIKMAARVKGES
+536 SRADAMKMAARVKGES
-550 ISDNMIAKMLYNW
+550 VTDNTIAKMLYNW
-563 KYSGLVAFDGGMFKK
+563 KNSGLVTMEGELFKK
-578 ITATCQ
+578 NSLSCQ

>member
-1 MTDMADNKCLK
+1 MEERNKLK
-12 YGDLEYEVIINKWND
+12 YGDLEYEVIINKWNE
-27 LLYNSKPTAQDAK
+27 LFYNSTQPTAQDAL
-40 TRTYELARAL
+40 TRCYELAKAL
-50 RNICNNDAELL
+50 RNICNNDTELL
-61 KKIIPTYDGMTDE
+61 NKIIPTFEGMTDA

-102 KNEYA
+102 KDDYA

-112 EKTINDIMEEDDLL
+112 EKTISDIMEEDELL
-126 YYLLLPKKALAM
+126 YFRLLPKKALAM
-138 GYRESAIKVGEK
+138 GYRESALKVGEK

-187 AGAPGSNKSDIKEV
+187 AGAPGSNKSDIKEL

-213 KVVLEKE
+213 QVVLEKE

-295 KGWDSERLFREAK
+295 KAWDSERLLREAK

-315 YKDHLKWNVVML
+315 YKEHLKWNVVLL

-336 VRQYNDG
+336 VRNYNDG

-352 MYDNTFA
+352 MFDNTFA
-359 KKSYKV
+359 KKTYKTT
-365 VLTEAQ
+365 LTEKQ
-371 RRNIC
+371 RQNIRD
-376 NVAHLLSVMSGDIVL
+376 VAHLLGVMKGDISL
-391 PKLQQ
+391 PKLQE

-403 KIRMSALKCD
+403 RIRLSALKCD
-413 DEVMANCRKRDHTTA
+413 DEVLANCRKRNHTTA

-438 AVAEKLIKKYGVE
+438 SVAEKLLKKYGLE
-451 KAEETI
+451 KAEGLI
-457 KDNPELLQKMMLKE
+457 KDNPELLRRMMAKE
-471 QTEDML
+471 QTEEML
-477 TAYEVIADYLVDNDL
+477 AAYDVIADYLVDNDI
-492 YFFRSKLA
+492 YFFRSKLT

-507 NERGGEDS
+507 NERGGDS
-515 KRSRRGKNDT
+515 KRQRRGKNDT
-525 IFDMLPQNFTK
+525 IFDMLPQNF
-536 SDAIKMAARVKGES
+536 SRADAMKMAARVKGES
-550 ISDNMIAKMLYNW
+550 VTDNTIAKMLYNW
-563 KYSGLVAFDGGMFKK
+563 KNSGLVTMEGELFKK
-578 ITATCQ
+578 NSLSCQ